1 MYVQPV
7 CVCER
12 GFHISVPGSSC
23 SSEGLLC
30 SRCCVFFTCVYWP
43 LLCYQNNDMSNE
55 HLTYHGKFQIT
66 AIHLQFYVALPWW
79 GNISCMTRQLLLT
92 VYEALSIYVIVG
104 SSRWTA
110 WLTAWLTSYG
120 RLLRYCF
127 GYNSLPLNQL
137 QTHTVTIHPG
147 RSSVCFICCSLW
159 LRQLRSGQVVSQA
172 AEAVNHIGNH
182 NTACK

>member
-1 MYVQPV
+1 MYVQQV

-23 SSEGLLC
+23 TVLKVCLLPGVVSYLHVC
-30 SRCCVFFTCVYWP
+30 TGP
-43 LLCYQNNDMSNE
+43 CYVTKTMTYT
-55 HLTYHGKFQIT
+55 LTNT
-66 AIHLQFYVALPWW
+66 ATHLQFLVALAWW
-79 GNISCMTRQLLLT
+79 LNISCMTHQLLLT

-104 SSRWTA
+104 GSRWTA

-120 RLLRYCF
+120 RLLCYCF
-127 GYNSLPLNQL
+127 GYNSLPSNQL

-147 RSSVCFICCSLW
+147 RSSVCFICCFSWLW
-159 LRQLRSGQVVSQA
+159 QLRSGQVASQA